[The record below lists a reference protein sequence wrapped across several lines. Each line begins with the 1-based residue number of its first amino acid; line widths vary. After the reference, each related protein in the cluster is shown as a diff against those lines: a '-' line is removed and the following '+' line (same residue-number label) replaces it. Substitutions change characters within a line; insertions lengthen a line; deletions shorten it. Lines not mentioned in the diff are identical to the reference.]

1 MIRESLAAN
10 AKHAS
15 MLVSAAKG
23 LAFQRRITTG
33 GLTTHTGVDGAAP
46 KWIRIARSGSTFT
59 AAWSVDGRS
68 WTTLGSDTI
77 TMMATVYVGLAVTS
91 HNATVAARATMDNV
105 AVLTPL
111 SNAWSD
117 QDIGNVVLAGA
128 ATISGAAATVKGA
141 GADIWGTE
149 DAFHF
154 LYRKMSGDGEIV
166 ARVTGITDTHAW
178 AKAGVMIR
186 DGTGKSAAH
195 ASMFL
200 SYGKGLAFQRRP
212 TASGLSLSTAGSL
225 SAAPMWVRIVR
236 RGSTFTAYGSA
247 NGTSWTLVGS
257 ETIAIA
263 PDALWGLAV
272 TSHNTAALCTA
283 TFDNVT
289 IVQ

>member
-1 MIRESLAAN
+1 M
-10 AKHAS
+10 
-15 MLVSAAKG
+15 
-23 LAFQRRITTG
+23 T
-33 GLTTHTGVDGAAP
+33 
-46 KWIRIARSGSTFT
+46 RSGSTFT
-59 AAWSVDGRS
+59 AAWSADGKS
-68 WTTLGSDTI
+68 WTALASDTI
-77 TMMATVYVGLAVTS
+77 PMTATVYVGLAVTS
-91 HNATVAARATMDNV
+91 HNASIAARATLDNV
-105 AVLTPL
+105 TVAAPL

-117 QDIGNVVLAGA
+117 QDVGNVVLAGA
-128 ATISGAAATVKGA
+128 ATISGAGAAVKGA

-166 ARVTGITDTHAW
+166 ARVTAVTNTHAW

-195 ASMFL
+195 ASMFV
-200 SYGKGLAFQRRP
+200 SYGKGLAFQRRQ

-236 RGSTFTAYGSA
+236 RGSTFTAYASA

-257 ETIAIA
+257 DTIAIA
-263 PDALWGLAV
+263 ADALWGLAV